1 MKKIPIGVEDF
12 REITE
17 NDYCYIDKTKL
28 IEEIIKDGSKVK
40 LFTRPRRFGKTLNMS
55 TLKYFFDIKEAERN
69 RKLFKDLYI
78 ENSPVFSEQGKY
90 PVIFISMKEIKGM
103 TWEEMQISLKKIFSN
118 LYEEYKFL
126 RENLDERNIEIFD
139 EIWKRKD
146 TDYSDSLNFLNKL
159 LGEYYNEKVV
169 ILIDE
174 YDAPLISAYEFGY
187 YSEAL
192 IFFKGLY
199 GSVLKTNQYLKMG
212 VLTGI
217 VRVAQAGIFSD
228 LNNLKVNTVL
238 NKNYEEYFGLLENEV
253 EKVLHDYNIE
263 YKTEDV
269 KSWYNGYKF
278 GNVNVYNPWSI
289 LNYIDN
295 KELRAYWVNTSSN
308 VVIKEMLKNSDS
320 RVFKTLEDLFAKKD
334 VPVTI
339 SDNIALG
346 KHLSPSEIWELL
358 LFSGYLTIKDKIDED
373 EYIVRIPN
381 QEILSFFK
389 KTFLTIL
396 FGELQT
402 VKDVKYA
409 LFNKDIRGLKKIIE
423 SLVLHAVSFYDK
435 FVEAQD
441 SDCHLHLCLNNHSHS
456 DEFLDYWK
464 NNYQMLLSG
473 FFYALE
479 GIYFVYPNMESGD
492 GRPDIILEPLDKKH
506 PAYIFELKKLKTK
519 AVEKETEKALEQIE
533 ENRYD
538 SVLKRK
544 GISEIIKIGMVFDKK
559 KVEFK
564 I

>member
-12 REITE
+12 KEIIKS
-17 NDYCYIDKTKL
+17 NYYYVDKTRL
-28 IEEIIKDGSKVK
+28 IKDIIKDGSKVK

-55 TLKYFFDIKEAERN
+55 TLKYFFDIREKEKN
-69 RKLFKDLYI
+69 RELFKGLYI

-90 PVIFISMKEIKGM
+90 PVIFISMKEIKGI
-103 TWEEMQISLKKIFSN
+103 TWEEMQISLKKVFSN

-126 RENLDERNIEIFD
+126 RESLDERNIEIFD
-139 EIWKRKD
+139 EIWRRKD

-159 LGEYYNEKVV
+159 LGEYYKKDVV

-174 YDAPLISAYEFGY
+174 YDAPLINAYEYGY
-187 YSEAL
+187 YNEAL
-192 IFFKGLY
+192 LFFKGLY

-238 NKNYEEYFGLLENEV
+238 NKSYEEYFGLLENEV
-253 EKVLHDYNIE
+253 EKMLHDYSIE
-263 YKTEDV
+263 YKLEDV
-269 KSWYNGYKF
+269 KTWYNGYRF
-278 GNVNVYNPWSI
+278 GDIYVYNPWSI

-320 RVFKTLEDLFAKKD
+320 RAFKTLEDLFMKKD

-339 SDNIALG
+339 SNNIALG

-381 QEILSFFK
+381 QEISTFFK

-409 LFNKDIRGLKKIIE
+409 LFNKDMRELKRVIE
-423 SLVLHAVSFYDK
+423 QLVLHGVSFYDT
-435 FVEAQD
+435 
-441 SDCHLHLCLNNHSHS
+441 
-456 DEFLDYWK
+456 DERYE

-479 GIYFVYPNMESGD
+479 GIYLVYPNRESGD
-492 GRPDIILEPLDKKH
+492 GRPDLILEPLDKKN
-506 PAYIFELKKLKTK
+506 PAYIFELKKGKTK
-519 AVEKETEKALEQIE
+519 NIEKEAEKALEQID

-538 SVLKRK
+538 SILTRK
-544 GISEIIKIGMVFDKK
+544 GFKEIIKIGMVFDKK

>member
-28 IEEIIKDGSKVK
+28 IEEIVKDGSKVK

-55 TLKYFFDIKEAERN
+55 TLKYFFDVKEAERN

-423 SLVLHAVSFYDK
+423 SLVLHAVSFYDT
-435 FVEAQD
+435 
-441 SDCHLHLCLNNHSHS
+441 
-456 DEFLDYWK
+456 DERYE

>member
-28 IEEIIKDGSKVK
+28 IEEIVKDGSKVK

-78 ENSPVFSEQGKY
+78 ENSPIFSEQGKY

-174 YDAPLISAYEFGY
+174 YDAPLINAYEFGY

-228 LNNLKVNTVL
+228 LNNLMVHTVL
-238 NKNYEEYFGLLENEV
+238 NKDEYSECFGLNENEV
-253 EKVLHDYNIE
+253 EKTLHDYNIE

-289 LNYIDN
+289 LNYIYY
-295 KELRAYWVNTSSN
+295 KELKAYWVNTSSN

-423 SLVLHAVSFYDK
+423 SLVLHAVSFYDT
-435 FVEAQD
+435 
-441 SDCHLHLCLNNHSHS
+441 
-456 DEFLDYWK
+456 DERYE

>member
-12 REITE
+12 KEIIIS
-17 NDYCYIDKTKL
+17 NYYYVDKTRL
-28 IEEIIKDGSKVK
+28 IEDIIKDGSKVK

-55 TLKYFFDIKEAERN
+55 TLKYFFDIKEKEKN
-69 RKLFKDLYI
+69 REFFKGLYI

-90 PVIFISMKEIKGM
+90 PVIFISMKEIKGI
-103 TWEEMQISLKKIFSN
+103 TWEEMQISLKKVFSN

-126 RENLDERNIEIFD
+126 RESLDERNIEIFD
-139 EIWKRKD
+139 EIWRRKD

-159 LGEYYNEKVV
+159 LGEYYKKDVV

-174 YDAPLISAYEFGY
+174 YDAPLINAYEYGY
-187 YSEAL
+187 YNEAL
-192 IFFKGLY
+192 LFFKGLY

-238 NKNYEEYFGLLENEV
+238 NKSYEEHFGLLENEV
-253 EKVLHDYNIE
+253 EKMLHDYNIE
-263 YKTEDV
+263 YKLEDV
-269 KSWYNGYKF
+269 KTWYNGYRF
-278 GNVNVYNPWSI
+278 GDIYVYNPWSI

-295 KELRAYWVNTSSN
+295 KELKAYWVNTSSN

-320 RVFKTLEDLFAKKD
+320 RVFKTLEDLFMKKD

-339 SDNIALG
+339 SNNIALG

-381 QEILSFFK
+381 QEISSFFK

-409 LFNKDIRGLKKIIE
+409 LFNKDMRELKRVIE
-423 SLVLHAVSFYDK
+423 QLVLHGVSFYDT
-435 FVEAQD
+435 
-441 SDCHLHLCLNNHSHS
+441 
-456 DEFLDYWK
+456 DERYE

-479 GIYFVYPNMESGD
+479 RIYLVYPNRESGD
-492 GRPDIILEPLDKKH
+492 GRPDLILEPLDKKN
-506 PAYIFELKKLKTK
+506 PAYIFELKKGKTK
-519 AVEKETEKALEQIE
+519 NIEKEAEKALEQID

-538 SVLKRK
+538 SILTRK
-544 GISEIIKIGMVFDKK
+544 GFKEIIKIGMVFDKK

>member
-12 REITE
+12 KKIIEE
-17 NDYCYIDKTKL
+17 DYYYVDKTNL
-28 IEEIIKDGSKVK
+28 IEKIVKDGAEVK

-55 TLKYFFDIKEAERN
+55 TLKYFFDIKEKEKN
-69 RKLFKDLYI
+69 REFFKGLYI

-90 PVIFISMKEIKGM
+90 PVIFISMKEIKGI
-103 TWEEMQISLKKIFSN
+103 TWEEMQISLKKVFSN

-126 RENLDERNIEIFD
+126 RESLDERNIEIFD
-139 EIWKRKD
+139 EIWRRKD

-159 LGEYYNEKVV
+159 LGEYYKKDVV

-174 YDAPLISAYEFGY
+174 YDAPLINAYEYGY
-187 YSEAL
+187 YNEAL
-192 IFFKGLY
+192 LFFKGLY

-238 NKNYEEYFGLLENEV
+238 NKSYEEHFGLLENEV
-253 EKVLHDYNIE
+253 EKMLHDYNIE
-263 YKTEDV
+263 YKLEDV
-269 KSWYNGYKF
+269 KTWYNGYRF
-278 GNVNVYNPWSI
+278 GDIYVYNPWSI

-295 KELRAYWVNTSSN
+295 KELKAYWVNTSSN

-320 RVFKTLEDLFAKKD
+320 RVFKTLEDLFMKKD

-339 SDNIALG
+339 SNNIALG

-381 QEILSFFK
+381 QEISSFFK

-396 FGELQT
+396 FGEFQT

-409 LFNKDIRGLKKIIE
+409 LFNKDMRELKRVIE
-423 SLVLHAVSFYDK
+423 QLVLHGVSFYDT
-435 FVEAQD
+435 
-441 SDCHLHLCLNNHSHS
+441 
-456 DEFLDYWK
+456 DERYE

-479 GIYFVYPNMESGD
+479 RIYLVYPNRESGD
-492 GRPDIILEPLDKKH
+492 GRPDLILEPLDKKN
-506 PAYIFELKKLKTK
+506 PAYIFELKKGKTK
-519 AVEKETEKALEQIE
+519 NIEKEAEKALEQID

-538 SVLKRK
+538 SILTRK
-544 GISEIIKIGMVFDKK
+544 GFKEIIKIGMVFDKK

>member
-28 IEEIIKDGSKVK
+28 IEEIVKDGSKVK

-55 TLKYFFDIKEAERN
+55 TLKYFFDVKEAERN

-423 SLVLHAVSFYDK
+423 SLVLHAVSFYDT
-435 FVEAQD
+435 
-441 SDCHLHLCLNNHSHS
+441 
-456 DEFLDYWK
+456 DERYE

-519 AVEKETEKALEQIE
+519 AVEKETERALEQIE

>member
-12 REITE
+12 KEIMQ
-17 NDYCYIDKTKL
+17 NNYYYVDKTKL
-28 IEEIIKDGSKVK
+28 IEDIINDGSKVK

-55 TLKYFFDIKEAERN
+55 TLKYFFDVRN
-69 RKLFKDLYI
+69 GEKNRELFKNLYI

-90 PVIFISMKEIKGM
+90 PVIFISMKGIADNNF
-103 TWEEMQISLKKIFSN
+103 EESLKKI
-118 LYEEYKFL
+118 
-126 RENLDERNIEIFD
+126 REKISALFDEHKDILNILDEFDSQKFRDYINGNIDKAKLEN
-139 EIWKRKD
+139 
-146 TDYSDSLNFLNKL
+146 SLVFLTKILTN
-159 LGEYYNEKVV
+159 YYNQSVV
-169 ILIDE
+169 LLIDE
-174 YDAPLISAYEFGY
+174 YDSIIINAYENGY
-187 YSEAL
+187 YKEMINFL
-192 IFFKGLY
+192 KGFY
-199 GSVLKTNQYLKMG
+199 GDVLKTNNYLKYG
-212 VLTGI
+212 ILTGI

-228 LNNLKVNTVL
+228 LNNLKVNTIL

-253 EKVLHDYNIE
+253 EKMLLDYNIE
-263 YKTEDV
+263 YKIEDV
-269 KSWYNGYKF
+269 KTWYNGYKF
-278 GNVNVYNPWSI
+278 GNINVYNPWSI
-289 LNYIDN
+289 LNYVDN
-295 KELRAYWVNTSSN
+295 KELKAYWVNTSSN

-358 LFSGYLTIKDKIDED
+358 LFSGYLTIKEKVDED

-402 VKDVKYA
+402 VKDIKYA
-409 LFNKDIRGLKKIIE
+409 LFNKDMRELKRIVE
-423 SLVLHAVSFYDK
+423 QLVLNAVSFYDT
-435 FVEAQD
+435 
-441 SDCHLHLCLNNHSHS
+441 
-456 DEFLDYWK
+456 DERYE

-479 GIYFVYPNMESGD
+479 GIYFVYPNTESGD
-492 GRPDIILEPLDKKH
+492 GRPDLILEPLDRTR

-519 AVEKETEKALEQIE
+519 NIENETEKALNQIE

-538 SVLKRK
+538 SVLTRK
-544 GISEIIKIGMVFDKK
+544 GFKDITKIGMVFDKK
-559 KVEFK
+559 RVEFK
-564 I
+564 F

>member
-28 IEEIIKDGSKVK
+28 IEGIVKDGSKVK

-55 TLKYFFDIKEAERN
+55 TLKYFFDVKEAERN

-78 ENSPVFSEQGKY
+78 EKSPVFSEQGKY

-103 TWEEMQISLKKIFSN
+103 TWEEMQISLKKVFSN

-126 RENLDERNIEIFD
+126 RENLDERNLEIFD

-169 ILIDE
+169 VLIDE

-199 GSVLKTNQYLKMG
+199 GAVLKTNQYLKMG

-228 LNNLKVNTVL
+228 LNNLMVHTVL
-238 NKNYEEYFGLLENEV
+238 NKDEYSECFGLNENEV
-253 EKVLHDYNIE
+253 EKTLHDYNIE

-289 LNYIDN
+289 LNYIYY
-295 KELRAYWVNTSSN
+295 KELKAYWVNTSSN

-381 QEILSFFK
+381 QEILSFF
-389 KTFLTIL
+389 
-396 FGELQT
+396 
-402 VKDVKYA
+402 
-409 LFNKDIRGLKKIIE
+409 
-423 SLVLHAVSFYDK
+423 
-435 FVEAQD
+435 
-441 SDCHLHLCLNNHSHS
+441 
-456 DEFLDYWK
+456 
-464 NNYQMLLSG
+464 
-473 FFYALE
+473 
-479 GIYFVYPNMESGD
+479 
-492 GRPDIILEPLDKKH
+492 
-506 PAYIFELKKLKTK
+506 
-519 AVEKETEKALEQIE
+519 
-533 ENRYD
+533 
-538 SVLKRK
+538 
-544 GISEIIKIGMVFDKK
+544 IGMVFDKK

>member
-12 REITE
+12 REIIE

-28 IEEIIKDGSKVK
+28 IEGIVKDGSKVK

-55 TLKYFFDIKEAERN
+55 TLKYFFDVKEAERN

-78 ENSPVFSEQGKY
+78 EKSPVFSEQGKY
-90 PVIFISMKEIKGM
+90 PVIFITMKGITAV
-103 TWEEMQISLKKIFSN
+103 TWEKTVEELKVKMSRLFS
-118 LYEEYKFL
+118 EYKNILESLDKFNLEKFENVINQKINEAELKETLLFL
-126 RENLDERNIEIFD
+126 
-139 EIWKRKD
+139 
-146 TDYSDSLNFLNKL
+146 SDVLA
-159 LGEYYNEKVV
+159 EYYRQPVV
-169 ILIDE
+169 VLIDE
-174 YDAPLISAYEFGY
+174 YDAPLITAYEFGY
-187 YSEAL
+187 YNQAVA
-192 IFFKGLY
+192 FFKGLY
-199 GSVLKTNQYLKMG
+199 GNVLKTNNSLKMG

-228 LNNLKVNTVL
+228 LNNLMVHTVL
-238 NKNYEEYFGLLENEV
+238 NKDEYSECFGLNENEV
-253 EKVLHDYNIE
+253 EKILHDYNIE

-289 LNYIDN
+289 LNYIYY
-295 KELRAYWVNTSSN
+295 KELKAYWVNTSSN

-423 SLVLHAVSFYDK
+423 SLVLHAVSFYDT
-435 FVEAQD
+435 
-441 SDCHLHLCLNNHSHS
+441 
-456 DEFLDYWK
+456 DERYE

-519 AVEKETEKALEQIE
+519 SIEKETEKALEQIE

-538 SVLKRK
+538 SILKRK

>member
-12 REITE
+12 KKIIEE
-17 NDYCYIDKTKL
+17 NYYYVDKTNL
-28 IEEIIKDGSKVK
+28 IEKIVKDGAEVK

-55 TLKYFFDIKEAERN
+55 TLKYFFDIKEREKN
-69 RKLFKDLYI
+69 RELFKGLYI

-90 PVIFISMKEIKGM
+90 PVIFISMKEIKGI
-103 TWEEMQISLKKIFSN
+103 TWEEMQISLKKVFSN

-126 RENLDERNIEIFD
+126 RESLDERNIEIFD
-139 EIWKRKD
+139 EIWRRKD

-159 LGEYYNEKVV
+159 LGEYYKKDVV

-174 YDAPLISAYEFGY
+174 YDAPLINAYEYGY
-187 YSEAL
+187 YNEAL
-192 IFFKGLY
+192 LFFKGLY

-238 NKNYEEYFGLLENEV
+238 NKSYEEHFGLLENEV
-253 EKVLHDYNIE
+253 EKMLHDYNIE
-263 YKTEDV
+263 YKLEDV
-269 KSWYNGYKF
+269 KTWYNGYRF
-278 GNVNVYNPWSI
+278 GDIYVYNPWSI

-295 KELRAYWVNTSSN
+295 KELKAYWVNTSSN

-320 RVFKTLEDLFAKKD
+320 RVFKTLEDLFMKKD

-339 SDNIALG
+339 SNNIALG

-381 QEILSFFK
+381 QEISTFFK

-409 LFNKDIRGLKKIIE
+409 LFNKDMRELKRVIE
-423 SLVLHAVSFYDK
+423 QLVLHGVSFYDT
-435 FVEAQD
+435 
-441 SDCHLHLCLNNHSHS
+441 
-456 DEFLDYWK
+456 DERYE

-479 GIYFVYPNMESGD
+479 GIYLVYPNRESGD
-492 GRPDIILEPLDKKH
+492 SRPDLILEPLDKKN
-506 PAYIFELKKLKTK
+506 PAYIFELKKGKTK
-519 AVEKETEKALEQIE
+519 NIEKEAEKALEQID

-538 SVLKRK
+538 SILTRK
-544 GISEIIKIGMVFDKK
+544 GFKEIIKIGMVFDKK

>member
-55 TLKYFFDIKEAERN
+55 TLKYFFDVKEAERN

-78 ENSPVFSEQGKY
+78 ENSPIFSEQGKY

-174 YDAPLISAYEFGY
+174 YDAPLINAYEFGY

-228 LNNLKVNTVL
+228 LNNLMVHTVL
-238 NKNYEEYFGLLENEV
+238 NKDEYSECFGLNENEV
-253 EKVLHDYNIE
+253 EKTLHDYNIE

-289 LNYIDN
+289 LNYIYY
-295 KELRAYWVNTSSN
+295 KELKAYWVNTSSN

-423 SLVLHAVSFYDK
+423 SLVLHAVSFYDT
-435 FVEAQD
+435 
-441 SDCHLHLCLNNHSHS
+441 
-456 DEFLDYWK
+456 DERYE

-544 GISEIIKIGMVFDKK
+544 GISEIVKIGMVFDKK